1 MFVCGVNEHKY
12 DSSVQILSNA
22 SCTTNCLAP
31 LAKVINDNF
40 GIVEGLMTTVHSYT
54 ATQKTVDGPSG
65 KDWRGGRTAATNI
78 IPSGTG
84 GMYEIN
90 LKTNI
95 QLKFKFK

>member
-12 DSSVQILSNA
+12 DKSINILSNA

-65 KDWRGGRTAATNI
+65 KDWRGGRTAAMNI
-78 IPSGTG
+78 IPSSTG
-84 GMYEIN
+84 GNKNY
-90 LKTNI
+90 KTN
-95 QLKFKFK
+95 LNY